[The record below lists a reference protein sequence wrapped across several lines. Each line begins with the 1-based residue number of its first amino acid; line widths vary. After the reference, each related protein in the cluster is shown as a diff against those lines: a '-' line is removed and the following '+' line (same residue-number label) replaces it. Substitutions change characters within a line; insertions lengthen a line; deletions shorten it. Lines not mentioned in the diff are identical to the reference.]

1 MDHAEINK
9 IRSQYQ
15 AGLWPQFLQMLQI
28 DSRVGDQILKS
39 SVSVWEVLANE
50 WCRSCLDSL
59 ARKSLAEA
67 ITAVVEG
74 T

>member
-1 MDHAEINK
+1 
-9 IRSQYQ
+9 
-15 AGLWPQFLQMLQI
+15 MLQI